1 MYMKVNSEK
10 FKKVSRLL
18 LTVSLAMG
26 LFACE
31 DDTQTDSFSTKDVPE
46 LLELSQAQ
54 KDVLA
59 YLPTNIIIAH
69 RGTEFWAPEESEAA
83 MRWAR
88 NMGADY
94 IECDLQKTATVSS
107 WLCMTKVFCARLMSR
122 PSTRTAK
129 MTT

>member
-88 NMGADY
+88 NMG
-94 IECDLQKTATVSS
+94 S
-107 WLCMTKVFCARLMSR
+107 RLHRM
-122 PSTRTAK
+122 
-129 MTT
+129 